1 MVVVPRHANGVEE
14 HFVGYSLPRSPIAE
28 EVDAWL
34 QLRHS
39 PTYKEMGE
47 DVAASKLSV

>member
-34 QLRHS
+34 QLCHS
-39 PTYKEMGE
+39 PTYEEVGE
-47 DVAASKLSV
+47 DVAASELSV